1 MIVSTMGHGRLIKPK
16 TRVGHTGYENDPIG
30 FGGRP
35 ESQYICRHDA
45 PNNALV
51 PEEVS
56 AGDKLTVQ
64 WVTTAAHVGDC
75 ALYMSYDGDKDL
87 EDMRW
92 FKIANKQDCKSFQN
106 QDMQFDLPNWL
117 PGGNAV
123 LRWEWYALHVYPTI
137 EFYAQC
143 TDIVVKPSAQ
153 SILPGNIPTFKVFE
167 NGQKTTLPLSGNDQ
181 PGFRNAFSS
190 NNQNWSPSNPS
201 QFMTGPSC
209 ALTLENSSVNDCD
222 LTAPGTTGHVDLD
235 TSGEPGPMPP
245 TPEPTREPVE
255 SVTQEPTT
263 PGDAPTMEPTAPGT
277 DPTPTPEPATQPP
290 SAEPATQPPS
300 AEPATQPPSAD
311 PSDNGDCSQALFLA
325 YGQCAGDGFAVNN
338 PNGCDLCPAGYQ
350 CYQKSNWY
358 SNCNHSCPQGLGWD
372 CEGGDSSVDPAP
384 TPAPADGSCPNA
396 QFDTCGGQYQ
406 IIGDGPADWSGET
419 CCQAGLVCEVKNQYY
434 HQCVKPVRRVELLK
448 FGEAR
453 N

>member
-1 MIVSTMGHGRLIKPK
+1 MLSTLAFAGMIVSTMGHGRLTKPT

-35 ESQYICRHDA
+35 ARQYICRHDT

-51 PEEVS
+51 PDEVQ

-167 NGQKTTLPLSGNDQ
+167 NGQKTSLPLSGNDL

-190 NNQNWSPSNPS
+190 NDQNWSESNPS

-209 ALTLENSSVNDCD
+209 ALDLENSSTNDCA
-222 LTAPGTTGHVDLD
+222 LTAPGTTGHIALD
-235 TSGEPGPMPP
+235 TTGNPGPIPPTQKPTAPAPAPP
-245 TPEPTREPVE
+245 TPQPTREPVE
-255 SVTQEPTT
+255 SNP
-263 PGDAPTMEPTAPGT
+263 APTPP
-277 DPTPTPEPATQPP
+277 PSTQPP
-290 SAEPATQPPS
+290 SEQ
-300 AEPATQPPSAD
+300 PATQPPSAD
-311 PSDNGDCSQALFLA
+311 PSGPPTTDNGDCSQGLFEA
-325 YGQCAGDGFAVNN
+325 YTQCAGEGFAVNN
-338 PNGCDLCPAGYQ
+338 PNNCDLCPAGYQ
-350 CYQKSNWY
+350 CYQKSKWY

-372 CEGGDSSVDPAP
+372 CEGDDSTVVPAP
-384 TPAPADGSCPNA
+384 SAPPTVEGSCPNA
-396 QFDTCGGQYQ
+396 EFATCGGEFQ
-406 IIGDGPADWSGET
+406 IIGDGPTDWSGET
-419 CCQAGLVCEVKNQYY
+419 CCQEGLECKVWNQYY

-448 FGEAR
+448 FGEAQ